1 MRLTSTGLP
10 IHGKTTSPPRQAT
23 TLLCEARPRAKWRTP
38 GENGDWGFK
47 KTGVF
52 WHHQIM
58 MSRLT
63 QQCVV
68 GRVSMLRFTN
78 L

>member
-10 IHGKTTSPPRQAT
+10 IHGKTTSPPP
-23 TLLCEARPRAKWRTP
+23 CEARPQAKWRAP
-38 GENGDWGFK
+38 REHIDWGFK
-47 KTGVF
+47 KKKRCLLAPP
-52 WHHQIM
+52 M
-58 MSRLT
+58 LSRLT

-68 GRVSMLRFTN
+68 VRVSVLRFTN

>member
-23 TLLCEARPRAKWRTP
+23 TLPCEARPRAKWRAP
-38 GENGDWGFK
+38 REHIDWGSK
-47 KTGVF
+47 KKRCLLAPP
-52 WHHQIM
+52 M

-68 GRVSMLRFTN
+68 VRVSVLRFTN